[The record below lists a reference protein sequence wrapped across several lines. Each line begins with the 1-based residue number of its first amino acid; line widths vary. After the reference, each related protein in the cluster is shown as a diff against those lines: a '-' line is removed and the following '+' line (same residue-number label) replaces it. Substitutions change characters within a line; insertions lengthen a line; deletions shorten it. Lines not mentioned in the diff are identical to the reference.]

1 MITKRADEI
10 RPGDM
15 FRGRI
20 VEAVS
25 PRDWMVVVY
34 YRNGQTF
41 LRNETL
47 VLVEGSVAT
56 PPPPDGASP
65 AAK

>member
-1 MITKRADEI
+1 
-10 RPGDM
+10 M

-25 PRDWMVVVY
+25 PRDWMVVLY
-34 YRNGQTF
+34 YRNGTCF

-56 PPPPDGASP
+56 PPPPEDTSP
-65 AAK
+65 TAK